1 MEYVI
6 KKQKLSKLN
15 ITQLNKI
22 YEKGIFGNKVYLELC
37 YGIHVSLII
46 VSLATL
52 IRNDSNY
59 KEFRKF
65 ILSNLI

>member
-6 KKQKLSKLN
+6 RNQKLSQLN
-15 ITQLNKI
+15 ITHLNKI
-22 YEKGIFGNKVYLELC
+22 YEKGIYGNKVYLLLF
-37 YGIHVSLII
+37 YGIHISLII

-65 ILSNLI
+65 ILSNRI

>member
-22 YEKGIFGNKVYLELC
+22 IK
-37 YGIHVSLII
+37 
-46 VSLATL
+46 
-52 IRNDSNY
+52 
-59 KEFRKF
+59 KEFMEIKY
-65 ILSNLI
+65 IYYYVMELIFL